1 MADFGDEMGDA
12 IWRSLKTP
20 FDEWFRCQIRR
31 LVSGDSN
38 LEPNFNKNGEAES
51 YTLTFDSLKDRAIAM
66 DVMKK
71 AGIDFEK
78 DMPKVTVQHSLKIKP
93 EDVEKYQKAMEE
105 YLTKIETGKYSPTH
119 DETLANIRNEPAVK
133 EYVEFAKSMELAIP
147 GENPTFGDI
156 NKEVSANQRKIEKI
170 LNMREHGATAVEREA
185 ADRALD
191 RVLSKEGLTRQQVGL
206 EEPFNPQAYKS
217 WDGMDP
223 DGRTRQ
229 VEGFWKDW
237 MKDEVNNLPDNL
249 NIGQFCDQIAERG
262 IGVDVAKGGG
272 YQLYDPLNPHHRINL
287 KNLDA
292 KYSDEKLG
300 LRSKETVSEE
310 KTRESRDRT
319 DRLSRERDL
328 GEIGD
333 KEIPSQQLITR

>member
-1 MADFGDEMGDA
+1 
-12 IWRSLKTP
+12 
-20 FDEWFRCQIRR
+20 
-31 LVSGDSN
+31 
-38 LEPNFNKNGEAES
+38 
-51 YTLTFDSLKDRAIAM
+51 
-66 DVMKK
+66 
-71 AGIDFEK
+71 
-78 DMPKVTVQHSLKIKP
+78 
-93 EDVEKYQKAMEE
+93 
-105 YLTKIETGKYSPTH
+105 
-119 DETLANIRNEPAVK
+119 
-133 EYVEFAKSMELAIP
+133 
-147 GENPTFGDI
+147 
-156 NKEVSANQRKIEKI
+156 
-170 LNMREHGATAVEREA
+170 
-185 ADRALD
+185 
-191 RVLSKEGLTRQQVGL
+191 
-206 EEPFNPQAYKS
+206 
-217 WDGMDP
+217 MDP

-229 VEGFWKDW
+229 VEGLWKDW

>member
-38 LEPNFNKNGEAES
+38 LEPNFNK
-51 YTLTFDSLKDRAIAM
+51 
-66 DVMKK
+66 
-71 AGIDFEK
+71 
-78 DMPKVTVQHSLKIKP
+78 
-93 EDVEKYQKAMEE
+93 
-105 YLTKIETGKYSPTH
+105 
-119 DETLANIRNEPAVK
+119 
-133 EYVEFAKSMELAIP
+133 
-147 GENPTFGDI
+147 
-156 NKEVSANQRKIEKI
+156 
-170 LNMREHGATAVEREA
+170 
-185 ADRALD
+185 
-191 RVLSKEGLTRQQVGL
+191 
-206 EEPFNPQAYKS
+206 
-217 WDGMDP
+217 DGMDP

-229 VEGFWKDW
+229 VEGLWKDW